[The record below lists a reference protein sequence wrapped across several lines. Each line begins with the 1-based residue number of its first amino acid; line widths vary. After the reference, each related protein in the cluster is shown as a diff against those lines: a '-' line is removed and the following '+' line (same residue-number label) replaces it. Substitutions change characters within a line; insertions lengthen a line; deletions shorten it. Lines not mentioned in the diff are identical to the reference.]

1 MFWVFRFVIA
11 LHNCCQYYEMSQ
23 FYMQALEISRV
34 RSQCVELLVSLNYIV
49 NTLKKD
55 IQLLFLLDLISNKPA
70 VNY

>member
-1 MFWVFRFVIA
+1 
-11 LHNCCQYYEMSQ
+11 MSQ